1 MKWDEITWQF
11 PSIWGVK
18 KGTGVQERAGPMLLE
33 EGTDADEPLQAG
45 DWISLSGSVVWAA
58 ATSALLNRRAFG
70 GGYISASRVL
80 LCEGEF

>member
-1 MKWDEITWQF
+1 
-11 PSIWGVK
+11 
-18 KGTGVQERAGPMLLE
+18 MLLE